1 MDYKLYDYK
10 FDKSLLENI
19 LINRGIKNI
28 DTFLDLDVEDEKAL
42 NFTNMQ
48 RACAILFEHI
58 KKGNRIFIQPDADVD
73 GTVSSGILI
82 RYLKDRYPNL
92 DVVFALQKENKAHG
106 LTPFIMNQI
115 DELSPHLVILPDSS
129 SNDVEQQ
136 NILIEKGIDVIIL
149 DHHHIENLDSVNENI
164 ILVNNQAPNNVN
176 KFISAAGVV
185 YLFLELYNKIVFKD
199 NFHEKFLD
207 SVALALIA
215 DSCDMRDI
223 YTRKLTLQGLDNIN
237 NKFIKALIKK
247 QEFKVKK
254 VNIMSIAFYITPLIN
269 ACIRMSSMEDRIKM
283 FNAFSLEE
291 GIEEAVEIC
300 VKAKSKQDRV
310 RDKELKSLT
319 EDITNNNLKDDGA
332 ILVVKNDITPA
343 VVGLVANKITDTYKR
358 PAIVLR
364 DVGDKYTGSIRSFTD
379 CFSFKDWLNDSG
391 LVIFCA
397 GHSSAAGIGIS
408 KEKLPLLQDK
418 LIELN
423 EIVGQATTM
432 IDKEYKNGKI
442 DVNDV
447 IDIIENDDLWGGK
460 VTEPLFLVTN
470 IHLMDGDINI
480 IGKKQNTVKF
490 RYNNIDYLMFNVSQD
505 EIRNLTKYNSF
516 TLNTIVR
523 FNKNE
528 YNGNVTLQALIEDY
542 EIKECNSFFF

>member
-19 LINRGIKNI
+19 LINRGIKDI
-28 DTFLDLDVEDEKAL
+28 DTFLDLDVEDEEAL
-42 NFTNMQ
+42 RYTNMQ
-48 RACAILFEHI
+48 RGCFKLYEHI
-58 KKGNRIFIQPDADVD
+58 NKGNRILIVGDSDVD
-73 GTVSSGILI
+73 GYVSSGILYK
-82 RYLKDRYPNL
+82 YLKDRYPSLNIYII
-92 DVVFALQKENKAHG
+92 LQKENKAHG
-106 LTPFIMNQI
+106 LNDYVMEQI
-115 DELSPHLVILPDSS
+115 ELISPNLVIAPDSS
-129 SNDVEQQ
+129 SNDTKYHA
-136 NILIEKGIDVIIL
+136 ILIEKGIDLLII
-149 DHHHIENLDSVNENI
+149 DHHHIDKKVSNDI
-164 ILVNNQAPNNVN
+164 ILINNQAENPVN
-176 KFISAAGVV
+176 KFICAGAVV
-185 YLFLELYNKIVFKD
+185 YIFLEFYNRIVFKD

-215 DSCDMRDI
+215 DSCDMRDV

-332 ILVVKNDITPA
+332 IIVVKNDITPA
-343 VVGLVANKITDTYKR
+343 VIGLVANKITDTYKR

-505 EIRNLTKYNSF
+505 EIGNLTKYNSF

>member
-1 MDYKLYDYK
+1 MDGY
-10 FDKSLLENI
+10 
-19 LINRGIKNI
+19 
-28 DTFLDLDVEDEKAL
+28 
-42 NFTNMQ
+42 
-48 RACAILFEHI
+48 
-58 KKGNRIFIQPDADVD
+58 
-73 GTVSSGILI
+73 VSSGILY
-82 RYLKDRYPNL
+82 RYLKERYPN
-92 DVVFALQKENKAHG
+92 ANISTTLQKENKAHG
-106 LTPFIMNQI
+106 LNGYILSQI
-115 DELSPHLVILPDSS
+115 DLIKPDLVIAPDSS
-129 SNDVEQQ
+129 SNDTKYHK
-136 NILIEKGIDVIIL
+136 ILIERGIDLLII
-149 DHHHIENLDSVNENI
+149 DHHHIDKEVSNDI
-164 ILVNNQAPNNVN
+164 ILINNQADNPVN
-176 KFISAAGVV
+176 KFICAGAVV
-185 YLFLELYNKIVFKD
+185 YIFLEFYNRTVFQD
-199 NFHEKFLD
+199 DYHEKFLD

-237 NKFIKALIKK
+237 NKFIRALIKK

-269 ACIRMSSMEDRIKM
+269 ACIRMSPMEDRIKM

-291 GIEEAVEIC
+291 GIEDAVEIC
-300 VKAKSKQDRV
+300 VKAKGKQDRV

-319 EDITNNNLKDDGA
+319 EDIINNNLKDNGA
-332 ILVVKNDITPA
+332 IVVVKNDITPA

-408 KEKLPLLQDK
+408 KEKLPLLQNK
-418 LIELN
+418 LFELN

-432 IDKEYKNGKI
+432 IDKEYKNGRV

-447 IDIIENDDLWGGK
+447 VDIIENDDLWGGK

-470 IHLMDGDINI
+470 IRLMDDDINV

-505 EIRNLTKYNSF
+505 EIRSLTKYNSF